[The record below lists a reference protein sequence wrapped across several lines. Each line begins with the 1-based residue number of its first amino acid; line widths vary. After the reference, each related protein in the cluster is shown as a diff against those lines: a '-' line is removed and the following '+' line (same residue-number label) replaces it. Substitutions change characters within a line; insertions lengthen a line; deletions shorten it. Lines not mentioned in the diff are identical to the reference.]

1 MSITLTCGVDQCV
14 IDYPAWEGY
23 YSKAVLAIEIIQL
36 EYGYEIHDNGISFD
50 YRVCVIDRSI
60 LTETEA
66 ANLETF
72 INDNRGSD
80 INMAIGTD
88 SNFFPF
94 GPDMGDTG
102 TFVVK
107 ILGRDFGPFDQFKQ
121 FDKSWQLLLV
131 TEPAYLLPN
140 VNNQDS
146 FQIGTVDGLLY
157 PQAGI
162 NHQNDRAIKHS
173 ISYGGDNYYID
184 KRDNIYTTSFVQQ
197 CNEGLAAELFQF
209 LTSVNG
215 RDQDITV
222 IAPDDYY
229 LFGPENSAGGTFSCR
244 LLQKEIECRQ
254 LNYEEFEI
262 PLNFFMVDEV

>member
-1 MSITLTCGVDQCV
+1 MSITLSYGIDQCV
-14 IDYPAWEGY
+14 INYPAWEGY
-23 YSKAVLAIEIIQL
+23 YSKAVLAIEPIML
-36 EYGYEIHDNGISFD
+36 EYGYEIHDNGISYD

-66 ANLETF
+66 VDLESF
-72 INDNRGSD
+72 IYGHRGLD

-94 GPDMGDTG
+94 GPDKGDTG
-102 TFVVK
+102 TFVIK
-107 ILGRDFGPFDQFKQ
+107 ILDRKFGPFDQFKQ
-121 FDKSWQLLLV
+121 FDKSWVLKLV
-131 TEPAYLLPN
+131 TPPAYVLPS
-140 VNNQDS
+140 VTNQDS

-162 NHQNDRAIKHS
+162 NPDRDFGIKHS
-173 ISYGGDNYYID
+173 LSYGGTNYYID
-184 KRDNIYTTSFVQQ
+184 KRDNIHTTSFTQV

-209 LTSVNG
+209 LTSANG
-215 RDQDITV
+215 RDQDITI

-229 LFGPENSAGGTFSCR
+229 LFDPKNSAGGTFTCR
-244 LLQKEIECRQ
+244 LIQKEIECRQ

-262 PLNFFMVDEV
+262 PLNFFMVSEA